1 MTMTVPQSMTAV
13 PSPIHSDPKD
23 CSREEV
29 VLRREGFWFPEP
41 KREALL
47 TSLHLLAND
56 PPRQRERSIA
66 IIAEANNGKSAL
78 LAQYLERHPRFE
90 GEERSVVPCIVIDMS
105 KLKRVED
112 LSIEMLKAL
121 GDLDPEDGNH
131 TRRLE
136 RFVALS
142 REVGLQLTFLDEFHE
157 AATLDKGG
165 PILKCIKGLM
175 NDNVRIVP
183 VGIESLRGVFHK
195 DMQLSSRFQ
204 FGRGR
209 LERITDR
216 GIIGSLMVHISG
228 LLPTK
233 ISPAAVSFVLEQTC
247 GVFGHVCDLIEN
259 TFLATGALTLE
270 GLKAER
276 ALMDCLDDVHP
287 LE

>member
-1 MTMTVPQSMTAV
+1 MTMTIPQSVTPDISALRLNPEDSLREAV
-13 PSPIHSDPKD
+13 
-23 CSREEV
+23 V
-29 VLRREGFWFPEP
+29 QRREGFWFPEP

-47 TSLHLLAND
+47 KSLHLLAND
-56 PPRQRERSIA
+56 PPRLRERSIA

-78 LAQYLERHPRFE
+78 LAQYLERHPRLSFE
-90 GEERSVVPCIVIDMS
+90 DRNVVPCIVIDMS

-112 LSIEMLKAL
+112 LSVALLKAL
-121 GDLDPEDGNH
+121 GDVDPEDGNH

-157 AATLDKGG
+157 AATVDKGA

-183 VGIESLRGVFHK
+183 VGIESLQEVFHR

-209 LERITDR
+209 LERITDKKV
-216 GIIGSLMVHISG
+216 IGSLMVHISG
-228 LLPTK
+228 LLSTE
-233 ISPAAVSFVLEQTC
+233 INPAAVPYVLEQTS

-276 ALMDCLDDVHP
+276 ELMDCLDHVHP
-287 LE
+287 